1 MRRCVRYIFSLFF
14 ILIHIYPISSTPI
27 KNLTCQ
33 LNPTHIFSVD
43 LFPHKQKIRISKV
56 KRHCQTSGR
65 KSSNLENPLFIS
77 VLNSPISPSLTSILR
92 TPHGSWQETCP
103 PAALQPSCNLHPP
116 ISANHVPKLRGY
128 MIHIQPFSVSYQ

>member
-77 VLNSPISPSLTSILR
+77 ILNTPISQPLTSIR
-92 TPHGSWQETCP
+92 PSQHDSSEETYLLAELLAPCTLYLIDTLNP
-103 PAALQPSCNLHPP
+103 WP
-116 ISANHVPKLRGY
+116 V
-128 MIHIQPFSVSYQ
+128 

>member
-56 KRHCQTSGR
+56 KRHCQTSDR
-65 KSSNLENPLFIS
+65 KSYNLENPLFIS
-77 VLNSPISPSLTSILR
+77 VLNTPTSQPLTSILR
-92 TPHGSWQETCP
+92 TPRVLSLGTCQLVVLSLP
-103 PAALQPSCNLHPP
+103 YIQVHLIYLSLL
-116 ISANHVPKLRGY
+116 PKYLDRK
-128 MIHIQPFSVSYQ
+128 IHKQFF

>member
-65 KSSNLENPLFIS
+65 KSSNLEKPLFIS
-77 VLNSPISPSLTSILR
+77 ILSSPISQPLTSILR
-92 TPHGSWQETCP
+92 TPHEQYVETYLLAVLQEP
-103 PAALQPSCNLHPP
+103 YSHFL
-116 ISANHVPKLRGY
+116 V
-128 MIHIQPFSVSYQ
+128 V

>member
-77 VLNSPISPSLTSILR
+77 ILSSPISQPLTSILR
-92 TPHGSWQETCP
+92 TQHGQSGETCRKAGVSP
-103 PAALQPSCNLHPP
+103 NGIPLHKATQYPWL
-116 ISANHVPKLRGY
+116 K
-128 MIHIQPFSVSYQ
+128 